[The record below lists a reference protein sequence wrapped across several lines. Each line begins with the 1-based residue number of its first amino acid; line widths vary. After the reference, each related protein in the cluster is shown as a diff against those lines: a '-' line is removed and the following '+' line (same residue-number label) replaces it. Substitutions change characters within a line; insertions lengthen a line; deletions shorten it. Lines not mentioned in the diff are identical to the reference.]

1 MQFLCIGV
9 EGSTDGILQDISNEL
24 KNLKSKKIDYI
35 IDEINIDGSTSII
48 CGINDNEFY
57 RDKSAQ
63 SYKTLKLH
71 VSNALADYI
80 IRQYEEKLI
89 ARIVNSNYC
98 YFNALERK
106 EILKNAIRIVRNED
120 KNFFNTLFQIRRK
133 NVIVRKLIDY
143 FDSSNSLIL
152 DGFVNFR
159 LKDYIKDLEEI
170 VDKAVDDFLMEREY
184 KEFIRLLKYFVDIQ
198 VPKYDTIHVVP
209 SPNRK
214 YVMLD
219 ERKNEITN
227 ECISEFMNEMPEGDI
242 NYDDILV
249 SSLITFAP
257 KKIVIHCSSE
267 IKNKE
272 LMETIKNVF
281 AERVSICSGCEI
293 CIMDTAQSENKN

>member
-9 EGSTDGILQDISNEL
+9 DGSTDGILQDISNEL

-35 IDEINIDGSTSII
+35 IDEIDLDGSTSII
-48 CGINDNEFY
+48 CGINDNDFY

-89 ARIVNSNYC
+89 ARIINSNYC
-98 YFNALERK
+98 YFNAIERK
-106 EILKNAIRIVRNED
+106 EILKIATRIVRNED
-120 KNFFNTLFQIRRK
+120 KNFFNTLFQIRRR

-143 FDSSNSLIL
+143 FESSNSLIL

-159 LKDYIKDLEEI
+159 LKDYVKDLEEI

-184 KEFIRLLKYFVDIQ
+184 KEFIRLLRYFVDVQ
-198 VPKYDTIHVVP
+198 EPKFDIIHVIAGA
-209 SPNRK
+209 NRK
-214 YVMLD
+214 YILLD
-219 ERKNEITN
+219 EEKNEITN
-227 ECISEFMNEMPEGDI
+227 ECISEFVNEVSEGDI
-242 NYDDILV
+242 NYDDLLV

-281 AERVSICSGCEI
+281 TDRVSICSGCDI
-293 CIMDTAQSENKN
+293 CMVNAVQSENKN